1 MLVVDLFLLS
11 SISHQVFHHLPVHQ
25 RFSAEEIHF
34 QIMPVPGIGD
44 QEIQRF
50 LSHFK
55 THKGAPAMVLPFFR
69 EAVFAGQ
76 IAVMGNMKA

>member
-1 MLVVDLFLLS
+1 
-11 SISHQVFHHLPVHQ
+11 
-25 RFSAEEIHF
+25 
-34 QIMPVPGIGD
+34 MPVPGIGD